1 MKLEDIEVKTVTLF
15 TLTKLLM
22 KNPTKSS
29 RKEEI
34 IKFMEAKNINL
45 PAKRTKVELLK
56 VIDDCNIDKTKSYV
70 VDNLAREK
78 GHTVLRLPPYYCIF
92 KAIELIW
99 SQLKHAIRKGNH
111 TPNLSASVVD
121 LIREKSNKIDV
132 ALWESCVKE
141 KLLSRRTIYI
151 TKVCIQIIRRK
162 SSENQKFG
170 GRQLYL
176 VQCR

>member
-1 MKLEDIEVKTVTLF
+1 
-15 TLTKLLM
+15 M

-45 PAKRTKVELLK
+45 PVKRTKVELLK
-56 VIDDCNIDKTKSYV
+56 VIEDSNIDKTKSYV

-92 KAIELIW
+92 NAIELIW
-99 SQLKHAIRKGNH
+99 SELIWSETRDKKGNH

-121 LIREKSNKIDV
+121 LIREKSNKIDT

-141 KLLSRRTIYI
+141 KVLSRRTIYF